1 MDAEVER
8 KRGKLGSSV
17 EKESAGS
24 IDQSMCIVQSWVKM
38 WGRAGMAA
46 VMVLFSACILDL
58 VRCEGSIPDVG
69 SSDTEAENILE
80 RGTAWLW
87 SQRDKDAGWGNDTHR
102 VLLVV
107 RLGNLSREDNVA
119 PPVPLELQLSSKQM
133 ELEIVLLLWREISF
147 SPVQLARY
155 TLALNAMCT
164 DPRQFHGHDL
174 IGTLQHH
181 EPPTDYEFA
190 LTTLAACNAQAH
202 VRKRQIR
209 RLLDIATAAQDHNVD
224 TVAMVILAL
233 KCIVQDHR
241 HRNLHHFMRKPS
253 VGLAQQQR
261 LDGSFG
267 DLRTTA
273 LVMQVLE
280 EAENESA
287 DNWNRSAVLAWL
299 TSQQRPDGS
308 FGGDVRA
315 TAEALLGV
323 TPRGLASIRSL
334 DCGQGLAD
342 TSPPRLTT
350 IGNSNGNVNLNGNGN
365 EPTISSNHSE
375 TTLSATLANNLSNAS
390 AGNDDGSVGNN
401 GNGGN
406 STSNGN
412 NGKNGNAG
420 SKENNNNSNEG
431 SAGNAL
437 NTTNTDTGV
446 IVGTTAP
453 VMVNVSYTLWVGSD
467 VKEMYNLTVTAP
479 RNETFYEVML
489 LAADM
494 SPHFQFVATE
504 WPNGHYVHTIASYM
518 EQPVSYHYW
527 LLYRL
532 PSPPDPA
539 TPPGNQLVAPGGVD
553 DLQISEGEHYLFWYK
568 RL

>member
-1 MDAEVER
+1 
-8 KRGKLGSSV
+8 
-17 EKESAGS
+17 
-24 IDQSMCIVQSWVKM
+24 M
-38 WGRAGMAA
+38 WGRASMAA
-46 VMVLFSACILDL
+46 VMVLLCLGVLDL
-58 VRCEGSIPDVG
+58 ARCEGSVADVG
-69 SSDTEAENILE
+69 SGDAEAEGILE

-102 VLLVV
+102 VLLVI
-107 RLGNLSREDNVA
+107 RLGNLSKEDNVA

-133 ELEIVLLLWREISF
+133 ELEIVLLLWRHREVGL
-147 SPVQLARY
+147 SPVRLARY

-181 EPPTDYEFA
+181 EPPADYEFA

-209 RLLDIATAAQDHNVD
+209 RLVDIANAAQDHNVD

-241 HRNLHHFMRKPS
+241 HRNLHHFVRTPS
-253 VGLAQQQR
+253 IGLAQQQR

-273 LVMQVLE
+273 LVMQALE
-280 EAENESA
+280 EAENEPA

-299 TSQQRPDGS
+299 SSQQRPDGS
-308 FGGDVRA
+308 FGGDVKA

-323 TPRGLASIRSL
+323 TPRGLSSIRTL

-350 IGNSNGNVNLNGNGN
+350 IGNGGGNGINANGNTN

-375 TTLSATLANNLSNAS
+375 VSSATLASSVNNT
-390 AGNDDGSVGNN
+390 AGNGEN
-401 GNGGN
+401 G
-406 STSNGN
+406 SNGN
-412 NGKNGNAG
+412 TGVVNNSTGNNN
-420 SKENNNNSNEG
+420 SSNNNNNNNNNNSSSSNSSNNNGNSSNSKTGNTGWKEAI
-431 SAGNAL
+431 AGNNAL
-437 NTTNTDTGV
+437 NTSNTDSGT

-453 VMVNVSYTLWVGSD
+453 VMVNVTYTLWVGSN
-467 VKEMYNLTVTAP
+467 VNETYNLTVTAP
-479 RNETFYEVML
+479 KNETFYEVML
-489 LAADM
+489 LAAEM
-494 SPHFQFVATE
+494 SPHFKFVAFE
-504 WPNGHYVHTIASYM
+504 WPNGHYLHTIAGYK
-518 EQPVSYHYW
+518 EEPLTYHFW

-532 PSPPDPA
+532 PSPPDPKS
-539 TPPGNQLVAPGGVD
+539 PPGNQLVAPGGVD
-553 DLQISEGEHYLFWYK
+553 DLQISEGEHYLFWYR

>member
-1 MDAEVER
+1 
-8 KRGKLGSSV
+8 
-17 EKESAGS
+17 
-24 IDQSMCIVQSWVKM
+24 MCIVQNWVKM
-38 WGRAGMAA
+38 WGRASMAA
-46 VMVLFSACILDL
+46 VMVLLCLGVLDL
-58 VRCEGSIPDVG
+58 ARCEGSVAEVG
-69 SSDTEAENILE
+69 SSDAEAESILE

-102 VLLVV
+102 VLLVI

-133 ELEIVLLLWREISF
+133 ELEIVLLLWRHREIGL
-147 SPVQLARY
+147 SPVRLARY

-209 RLLDIATAAQDHNVD
+209 RLLDIANAAQDHNVD

-241 HRNLHHFMRKPS
+241 HRNLHHFVRKPS
-253 VGLAQQQR
+253 IGLAQQQR

-273 LVMQVLE
+273 LVMQALE
-280 EAENESA
+280 EAENEPA

-299 TSQQRPDGS
+299 SSQQRADGS
-308 FGGDVRA
+308 FAGDVRA

-323 TPRGLASIRSL
+323 TPRGLSSIRTL

-350 IGNSNGNVNLNGNGN
+350 IGNGNGNNVNSNGNTN

-375 TTLSATLANNLSNAS
+375 SVSSPTLVNNINNSSTSESSYTSNAS
-390 AGNDDGSVGNN
+390 N
-401 GNGGN
+401 GNLA
-406 STSNGN
+406 SSNNN
-412 NGKNGNAG
+412 NGKN
-420 SKENNNNSNEG
+420 SNSSVKDNT
-431 SAGNAL
+431 AANNAL
-437 NTTNTDTGV
+437 NASNTDSGT

-453 VMVNVSYTLWVGSD
+453 IMVNVSYTLWVGSN
-467 VKEMYNLTVTAP
+467 VNETYNLTVTAP
-479 RNETFYEVML
+479 KNETFYEVML

-494 SPHFQFVATE
+494 SPHFQFVASE
-504 WPNGHYVHTIASYM
+504 WPNGHYVHTIAGYK
-518 EQPVSYHYW
+518 EEPLTYHFW

-532 PSPPDPA
+532 PSPPDPS

-553 DLQISEGEHYLFWYK
+553 DLQISESEHYLFWYK
-568 RL
+568 LL